1 MLELFYRKPDIPAIN
16 NKDGVILSLTA
27 VTKSEAIYIEIKKS
41 ISKGLL
47 KPGDRLIIQQ
57 LAAQYGVS
65 DIPVREA
72 LKKLT
77 TEGYVETQPHMGSRV
92 ASMSHKGLEEV
103 CAVREVL
110 EPFAAKLAAQRVT
123 NAEIKKLEEFYEKV
137 DRALSGGRMDDYKK
151 VHRHFHKYLVEL
163 SGNELLTKT
172 IFDLMDMESRMRIIF
187 QLFPDIMQ
195 ESAKE
200 HRQILE
206 VLRNKDGEAL
216 AELIYKHKHRAF
228 ERLKLMIAE
237 QS

>member
-1 MLELFYRKPDIPAIN
+1 MK
-16 NKDGVILSLTA
+16 
-27 VTKSEAIYIEIKKS
+27 IEIDS
-41 ISKGLL
+41 LYL
-47 KPGDRLIIQQ
+47 
-57 LAAQYGVS
+57 
-65 DIPVREA
+65 
-72 LKKLT
+72 
-77 TEGYVETQPHMGSRV
+77 
-92 ASMSHKGLEEV
+92 ASMIS
-103 CAVREVL
+103 
-110 EPFAAKLAAQRVT
+110 
-123 NAEIKKLEEFYEKV
+123 
-137 DRALSGGRMDDYKK
+137 SS
-151 VHRHFHKYLVEL
+151 L